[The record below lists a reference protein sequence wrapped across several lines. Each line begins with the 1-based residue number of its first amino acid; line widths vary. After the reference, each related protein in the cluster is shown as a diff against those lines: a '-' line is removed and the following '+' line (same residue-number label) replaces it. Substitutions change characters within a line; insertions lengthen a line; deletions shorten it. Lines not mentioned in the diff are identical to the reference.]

1 MTASLIELA
10 RAVLRPLDAPATFIA
25 SQILSPDL
33 EDDDTDV
40 DEWVAL
46 DAGVARRI
54 AEGGGRVVL
63 RVGPGRASL
72 ATAPR
77 LEGLSLEVVVSGPDL
92 DGAIAAVACALD
104 EGVAVRAV
112 LATGETGI
120 DAFRAAGAARH
131 VLGTRV
137 PIRVRWD
144 DVLDV
149 KGAALALTFGADEL
163 AGPLA
168 PPLAQKRLAQI
179 GGPPEDGHRP
189 SPAYLETLIR
199 AAGRMPARRR

>member
-1 MTASLIELA
+1 
-10 RAVLRPLDAPATFIA
+10 V
-25 SQILSPDL
+25 
-33 EDDDTDV
+33 
-40 DEWVAL
+40 
-46 DAGVARRI
+46 
-54 AEGGGRVVL
+54 GGRVDVVTHTDSPTA
-63 RVGPGRASL
+63 RVEIA
-72 ATAPR
+72 
-77 LEGLSLEVVVSGPDL
+77 EV
-92 DGAIAAVACALD
+92 
-104 EGVAVRAV
+104 
-112 LATGETGI
+112 TGG
-120 DAFRAAGAARH
+120 
-131 VLGTRV
+131 

-168 PPLAQKRLAQI
+168 PPLEQKRLAQV